1 MNSVQ
6 FSSERELPSHLN
18 LFQQMADAVYLLDPK
33 TSNVLWCN
41 RIAYEELGYSE
52 DEVLNHSVLSL
63 QKDVKGAPQWS
74 EIATVIRSKNVF
86 TFVGRH
92 LHKDGYE
99 IPVEVNTTHFWVDGH
114 EYFLSVARN
123 ISNRVAFEKDFQE
136 RDGRIRYA
144 LHEVSDGLWEWELES
159 DYVFFSPQLKKMLGY
174 GPDEMTPHVDTW
186 KSKVHPDDVEKV
198 ITILSDH
205 IKGKRPA
212 YQAEYRLRN
221 RNGHYIWVHDAGKV
235 CERND
240 ENQPTHVIGMV
251 RNISDHK
258 KVQTQLESL
267 AHEDVL
273 TGLPNR
279 RHGERSAQKALKKA
293 CDKKVPLTLAVI
305 DLDFF
310 KRINDLYGH
319 AKGDEI
325 LVFIAQ
331 LLNSARPKKSFLYRW
346 GGEEFV
352 LILPNYNLEA
362 VQEVLGGLHQVIAQA
377 DWTSLGVEPVTL
389 SIGAVEC
396 SQANV
401 EFNECFKLAD
411 LAVYQAKANGRNQT
425 VLA

>member
-1 MNSVQ
+1 MNPVHSN
-6 FSSERELPSHLN
+6 SESELPSHLN
-18 LFQQMADAVYLLDPK
+18 LLQQMADAVYLLDPK

-41 RIAYEELGYSE
+41 RMAYEELGYSAE
-52 DEVLNHSVLSL
+52 EVLNHSVLSL
-63 QKDVKGAPQWS
+63 QKDVEGAPQWS
-74 EIATVIRSKNVF
+74 EIAQVIRSQNCF

-92 LHKDGYE
+92 LHKEGFE
-99 IPVEVNTTHFWVDGH
+99 IPVEVNTTHFEDHGR
-114 EYFLSVARN
+114 EFFLSVARN

-136 RDGRIRYA
+136 RDGRVRYA

-159 DYVFFSPQLKKMLGY
+159 DYVFFSPQLKKMMGY
-174 GPDEMTPHVDTW
+174 GPDEMEPHVDTW
-186 KSKVHPDDVEKV
+186 KSNVHPDDVEKV
-198 ITILSDH
+198 ISILSDH
-205 IKGKRPA
+205 LDGKRPA
-212 YQAEYRLRN
+212 YKAEYRLRN

-235 CERND
+235 CQRNH
-240 ENQPTHVIGMV
+240 EGQPTHVIGMV

-267 AHEDVL
+267 ANEDVL
-273 TGLPNR
+273 TGFPNR
-279 RHGERSAQKALKKA
+279 RYGELSAKIALKNA
-293 CDKKVPLTLAVI
+293 CDHGHPLTLAVI

-310 KRINDLYGH
+310 KHVNDLYGH

-325 LVFIAQ
+325 LVFIAR
-331 LLNSARPKKSFLYRW
+331 LLDATKPAKTFLYRW

-352 LILPNYNLEA
+352 LVLPNYCLKA
-362 VQEVLGGLHQVIAQA
+362 SQEVLEELHRVIAQA
-377 DWTSLGVEPVTL
+377 DWSSLGVEPVTL

-396 SQANV
+396 SQASI